1 MCRVR
6 VGLFGGKSRTA
17 CMPCGHER
25 VSGSGVAAWHV
36 DAAVDHVAVCSVA
49 SRLMAHVRDMI
60 STQMGG
66 IDAVRWGAVVL
77 EPRQLVDKRSRK

>member
-1 MCRVR
+1 MWRVR
-6 VGLFGGKSRTA
+6 VGLFGGKSRIA
-17 CMPCGHER
+17 CMTCGHER

-36 DAAVDHVAVCSVA
+36 DAAVDHVAVCRVP

-66 IDAVRWGAVVL
+66 MDAVRWGAVVL
-77 EPRQLVDKRSRK
+77 ERRQLGDQRSRK